1 MGTVVLITPDT
12 HHLAFIRFDQQIVY
26 QKEKKMAEIDW
37 ESINAKLPFQRTDEE
52 KAKRSELFKQFDPNG
67 NGYLSLA
74 ETDKGMRDVL
84 QSDELFDCKQAV
96 NRSFHFA
103 KTKSQGDSKHGDDYL
118 EFREFRL
125 FLAPLRQYF
134 EYYQAFARIDTGDDN
149 RVSKEE
155 FTSDN
160 IKASLEKWVGPIEDL
175 EAEFEKIDTNA
186 GGQILFTEFV
196 DWALEKN
203 LDIEDDVDVE
213 ETAPAEP
220 EEEKTE

>member
-1 MGTVVLITPDT
+1 
-12 HHLAFIRFDQQIVY
+12 
-26 QKEKKMAEIDW
+26 MAEIDW
-37 ESINAKLPFQRTDEE
+37 ESINTKLPIEKNEE
-52 KAKRSELFKQFDPNG
+52 DKGKRKELFKQFDPNG

-74 ETDKGMRDVL
+74 EVDKGMRDVL

-96 NRSFHFA
+96 NRAFHFA
-103 KTKSQGDSKHGDDYL
+103 KNKSQGENKYGEDLL

-125 FLAPLRQYF
+125 FLATLRQYF

-155 FTSDN
+155 FTSDK
-160 IKASLEKWVGPIEDL
+160 IKASVEKWVGPIEDM
-175 EAEFEKIDTNA
+175 EVEFDKIDSNA

-203 LDIEDDVDVE
+203 LDLEDDVDSEAAAEVTEAVE
-213 ETAPAEP
+213 AADAEAEAKDEPAAEEAAPAEA
-220 EEEKTE
+220 EKAE